1 MRFLLALRAIFFV
14 LFLPGSVAGYIP
26 LESSALRTR
35 CVFPTWVRPLSAPPS
50 WSSSASSSF
59 FAVSGTSSRRA
70 RALSPPSILRASSS
84 WVASIGSRGT
94 HVQRGFRVIV
104 GEAWLFG
111 SVSLI
116 KYGAAGARP
125 LPPFRRALRGARAH
139 ITVRRL
145 LQRLP
150 PCCATL
156 GLQDEAIS
164 RRHREHRRTCRCSR
178 SLEVAIN
185 GDSGSDP
192 PDWRIGRRFATRQCS
207 WGINDSR
214 TRAGTRQPPGPPMS
228 HTQGGR
234 RSAIVPARQ
243 TSRGDAGRTH
253 RATPSRSG

>member
-125 LPPFRRALRGARAH
+125 LPPFRRALRGARADV
-139 ITVRRL
+139 TVRRI
-145 LQRLP
+145 LQGLP
-150 PCCATL
+150 PCCAAL
-156 GLQDEAIS
+156 GLHDEAIS
-164 RRHREHRRTCRCSR
+164 RGHRKLVTHDQLMDHALNRPAECLTSG
-178 SLEVAIN
+178 VA
-185 GDSGSDP
+185 D
-192 PDWRIGRRFATRQCS
+192 AL
-207 WGINDSR
+207 
-214 TRAGTRQPPGPPMS
+214 RADLKMFGKRAFGKGPPYQNEES
-228 HTQGGR
+228 
-234 RSAIVPARQ
+234 
-243 TSRGDAGRTH
+243 
-253 RATPSRSG
+253 